1 MILIITTLFIHKIN
15 SVMCISIKV
24 KVGRVCSLK
33 NRGLRGKNECI
44 PDFCH
49 LFMSSLL
56 RSCHK
61 KVFGMIIVQMLLN
74 LKSQFID
81 KIT

>member
-15 SVMCISIKV
+15 SVMSITIKV

-49 LFMSSLL
+49 LLYVKFVGMLSQKGFRDSYCGDAAQ
-56 RSCHK
+56 SK
-61 KVFGMIIVQMLLN
+61 KSIYR
-74 LKSQFID
+74 
-81 KIT
+81 

>member
-33 NRGLRGKNECI
+33 NRGLRGKNESI
-44 PDFCH
+44 LDFSH
-49 LFMSSLL
+49 LLYVKFVEILSQKGFWDDYCADAAQS
-56 RSCHK
+56 K
-61 KVFGMIIVQMLLN
+61 KSIYR
-74 LKSQFID
+74 
-81 KIT
+81 

>member
-1 MILIITTLFIHKIN
+1 
-15 SVMCISIKV
+15 MCISIKV

-49 LFMSSLL
+49 LSFVKFVEILSQKGFWDDY
-56 RSCHK
+56 CADAAQTK
-61 KVFGMIIVQMLLN
+61 KSIYR
-74 LKSQFID
+74 
-81 KIT
+81 

>member
-24 KVGRVCSLK
+24 KVGKVCSLK

-44 PDFCH
+44 QVFCH
-49 LFMSSLL
+49 LLYVKFVEILSQKGFRDHYCADAAQS
-56 RSCHK
+56 K
-61 KVFGMIIVQMLLN
+61 KSIYR
-74 LKSQFID
+74 
-81 KIT
+81 